1 MNLSRKSQTGNF
13 YHNNRKIWNSR
24 IWERLHVLDP
34 PPENPRV
41 FHVGFPFP
49 DDFSKQIPL
58 FSLLPNQIHPKNSK
72 SWKEPFILKI
82 LSTMV
87 TTQKLLEG
95 HRSKEI
101 KLEGRNFSSQKFQV
115 KAGMNFSVRS
125 DAQGGL
131 PGAIFRISRFF
142 QD

>member
-1 MNLSRKSQTGNF
+1 MS
-13 YHNNRKIWNSR
+13 W
-24 IWERLHVLDP
+24 
-34 PPENPRV
+34 
-41 FHVGFPFP
+41 
-49 DDFSKQIPL
+49 IPL
-58 FSLLPNQIHPKNSK
+58 LKTPEFFMLDFLFPMIFPSKSLFFSLLPSQIHQKNSK
-72 SWKEPFILKI
+72 SWKDPFILKI

-95 HRSKEI
+95 HKSKEI